1 MIRSGSKPIHATI
14 AQDRDRA
21 RLNPRFREVG
31 PCRWLDRGWPG
42 PCLEEDTVTTPKQ
55 SNTEWVRC
63 YYDAFNRRDWE
74 WIAAMLAPDVEWFHA
89 SRDERVR
96 GTNAVIACFRSLVE
110 GTPSAQIEVRAIHDA
125 GPVIIA
131 ECGIRHVQKRISS
144 PPPLRGASSSNR
156 PPPIE
161 PATFCEILEVKGGR
175 CSRGT
180 TYADS
185 VRLLMD
191 INQAAAA

>member
-1 MIRSGSKPIHATI
+1 
-14 AQDRDRA
+14 
-21 RLNPRFREVG
+21 
-31 PCRWLDRGWPG
+31 
-42 PCLEEDTVTTPKQ
+42 LEETIVTTPKQ
-55 SNTEWVRC
+55 SNTDWVRC

-74 WIAAMLAPDVEWFHA
+74 WISAMLAPDVEWLHA

-96 GTNAVIACFRSLVE
+96 GTNAVIASFRSLVE
-110 GTPSAQIEVRAIHDA
+110 GTPSAHIEVRAVHDA
-125 GPVIIA
+125 GLVVIA
-131 ECGIRHVQKRISS
+131 ECGIRHVQKRTSV
-144 PPPLRGASSSNR
+144 PPPLRGTSSSNR

-161 PATFCEILEVKGGR
+161 RPSFCEVLEIKAGR

-191 INQAAAA
+191 INQAASAAA